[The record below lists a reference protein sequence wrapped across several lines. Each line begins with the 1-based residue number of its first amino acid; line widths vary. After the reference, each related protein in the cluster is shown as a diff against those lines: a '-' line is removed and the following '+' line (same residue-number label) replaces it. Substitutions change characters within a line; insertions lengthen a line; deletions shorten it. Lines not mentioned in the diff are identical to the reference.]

1 MSVLKNAQIENWA
14 VRAYESIRTGGK
26 EHDGVEVKRLW
37 PDPASAA
44 KRIAGHANQARGND
58 ILWLIGIDETN
69 GAIARDPNAPDF
81 AQWWPQV
88 EKELCG
94 HAPEPI
100 LREVQHQDGEF
111 TAIAFKTDRPPYVR
125 RIVGGPVQFEVP
137 WRNGTYTNSAN
148 RHQLISLLLPL
159 VEAPVLV
166 PISIDVGFYTNTGD
180 RPISKCN
187 IRAQLVLMTT
197 TPLVLDYNKSAII
210 VSRAGSGDEFPMSV
224 TKIETIADD
233 NVHSGGRLA
242 TIRSSATIRINGLSN
257 QSLRDFATDELKIS
271 LGLGAVHGSGP
282 LGIGPFKLIEQPGEQ
297 PHKKEWTAEI

>member
-1 MSVLKNAQIENWA
+1 MQRMGMVIGLKPEKIAE
-14 VRAYESIRTGGK
+14 Y
-26 EHDGVEVKRLW
+26 KRLHAAVW
-37 PDPASAA
+37 PE
-44 KRIAGHANQARGND
+44 
-58 ILWLIGIDETN
+58 ILDM
-69 GAIARDPNAPDF
+69 
-81 AQWWPQV
+81 
-88 EKELCG
+88 
-94 HAPEPI
+94 
-100 LREVQHQDGEF
+100 
-111 TAIAFKTDRPPYVR
+111 
-125 RIVGGPVQFEVP
+125 
-137 WRNGTYTNSAN
+137 
-148 RHQLISLLLPL
+148 
-159 VEAPVLV
+159 
-166 PISIDVGFYTNTGD
+166 
-180 RPISKCN
+180 ISKCN